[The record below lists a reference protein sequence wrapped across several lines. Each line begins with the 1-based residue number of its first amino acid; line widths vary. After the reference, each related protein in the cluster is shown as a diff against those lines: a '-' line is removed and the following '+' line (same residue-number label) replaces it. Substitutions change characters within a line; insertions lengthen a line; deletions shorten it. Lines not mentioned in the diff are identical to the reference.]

1 MAISEQ
7 EIMLVRAVQNKDQ
20 KSFEELYTKYYK
32 KIYAIAFATTKNVPD
47 AEDILQITFS
57 KVWRSI
63 SSLEDPSAFN
73 TWVQKIAINESN
85 DLLKKRKPM
94 S

>member
-7 EIMLVRAVQNKDQ
+7 EITLVRAVQNKDQ

-32 KIYAIAFATTKNVPD
+32 KIYAIAFATTKNVSD

-57 KVWRSI
+57 KVWQSI
-63 SSLEDPSAFN
+63 SSLEDPSAL
-73 TWVQKIAINESN
+73 TRGC
-85 DLLKKRKPM
+85 RKSQSTKVKPC
-94 S
+94 